1 MLFVAPRY
9 LLPADSG
16 GKIRTGHVLRGL
28 KGGAFELTMIS
39 PAPEGAAAR
48 DAAELAQ
55 LCDRYAS
62 WPEGRKGRLFSLLRA
77 RHLLSQL
84 PIPVATDASAA
95 GSALIASELARKP
108 DLVVVDF
115 PHTMILLP
123 RVIQAAS
130 VLFTHNVETEIFA
143 RHQRLAKNIFLR
155 SIWRNQLKKMRR
167 FEGEALRRCDA
178 VIAVS
183 ERDKIQFQADY
194 GVDASITPTGV
205 DLENFAYRAPSAHAP
220 GKPNIVFTASMDSYA
235 NIDGMR
241 WFMAEVWPLI
251 AKARGDAS
259 VTIVGRK
266 PDPKLVRDAQDRGLP
281 WTFTGFVDDVRPY
294 IYDATA
300 YIIPLRVG
308 GGTRIKAYEAMASGR
323 PVVSTAFGVEGLP
336 LAPERHYLLADAPQA
351 FAQSVLRLL
360 QDGGLRQRLAAEAY
374 ALVDRNFSARNVAH
388 VFEEICLKA
397 LARKRGRTAA

>member
-28 KGGAFELTMIS
+28 KGGAFELTMLS

-48 DAAELAQ
+48 DAAELAK
-55 LCDRYAS
+55 LCDRYAN
-62 WPEGRKGRLFSLLRA
+62 WPEAHRDRLFSILRA
-77 RHLLSQL
+77 RHLLSRL
-84 PIPVATDASAA
+84 PIPVATDISAA
-95 GSALIASELARKP
+95 GRALIKSELARKP

-115 PHTMILLP
+115 PHTIVLLP
-123 RVIQAAS
+123 GTIQAAS

-143 RHQRLAKNIFLR
+143 RHQGLAKNIFLR
-155 SIWRNQLKKMRR
+155 AIWRNQLEKMRR

-183 ERDKIQFQADY
+183 ERDKILFGTDY
-194 GVDASITPTGV
+194 GVTASVIPTGV
-205 DLENFAYRAPSAHAP
+205 DLETFAFRAPSRDNP
-220 GKPNIVFTASMDSYA
+220 VKPNIVFTASMDSYA

-241 WFMAEVWPLI
+241 WFMDAVWPLI
-251 AKARGDAS
+251 AAARTDAS
-259 VTIVGRK
+259 VTVVGRK
-266 PDPKLVRDAQDRGLP
+266 PDQKLVRDAQERKLP
-281 WTFTGFVDDVRPY
+281 WTFTGFVDDVRPFL
-294 IYDATA
+294 YDATV

-308 GGTRIKAYEAMASGR
+308 GGTRIKAYEAMAAGR
-323 PVVSTAFGVEGLP
+323 PVVSTAIGVEGLP
-336 LAPERHYLLADAPQA
+336 LEPERHYLLADGPAA

-360 QDGGLRQRLAAEAY
+360 QDGELRQRVAAEAH
-374 ALVDRNFSARNVAH
+374 AVVERNFSARNVAR

-397 LARKRGRTAA
+397 LARKRGQTAA